1 IKLTAEMTW
10 SQWRGRT
17 NKSEVPRRRALKR
30 VHRLLSLLLLG
41 LLVSV
46 MQAGAQTLPQ
56 FGHVTIV
63 LLENTDYSS
72 SVGSMPYLDSLVAKY
87 GLATNYY
94 ADTHPS
100 IGNYF
105 TLTTGQ
111 ILTNDDGQTPSSFT
125 ISH

>member
-1 IKLTAEMTW
+1 M
-10 SQWRGRT
+10 Q
-17 NKSEVPRRRALKR
+17 
-30 VHRLLSLLLLG
+30 RLRQIFVLSILG
-41 LLVSV
+41 LLICTL
-46 MQAGAQTLPQ
+46 QARGQTLPQ

-87 GLATNYY
+87 GLSTNYY

-100 IGNYF
+100 IANYF

-111 ILTNDDGQTPSSFT
+111 ILTNDDGQTQSSLT
-125 ISH
+125 VSSANSASLLQ

>member
-1 IKLTAEMTW
+1 MQRLRQIF
-10 SQWRGRT
+10 
-17 NKSEVPRRRALKR
+17 AL
-30 VHRLLSLLLLG
+30 SILG
-41 LLVSV
+41 LLIC
-46 MQAGAQTLPQ
+46 ALPARGQTLPQ

-111 ILTNDDGQTPSSFT
+111 ILTNDDGQTPSSFP
-125 ISH
+125 IAQANIAS